1 MLNIKITPQR
11 DALLRGFD
19 NEFHALV
26 QVKADENIAENKKE
40 NTLNLAI
47 VIDCSGSMQGKPLQE
62 AKRSA
67 MMMVDLMQSTDRVA
81 IIAYD
86 SSASLIVPSTLCV
99 DKQTIKTR
107 ISTLESR
114 GLTALHEGWLMGS
127 EEVARHTTSK
137 SLNRVLL
144 LSDGNANRGISD
156 ISKIKSQCAQL
167 ADEGITTST
176 YGLGHDFNEDL
187 MVQMA
192 ASGLG
197 QGYYGETADD
207 LADPFREEFE
217 LLLNTIATNLR
228 LKAESPE
235 FVELQ
240 LINNFRNNGDQ
251 WSMPD
256 VAFGGE
262 AWALFKLVVRKNN
275 LGEKPLE
282 VLRCN
287 VSYIDNEGNQ
297 QKTLPAKL
305 ILDPLSP
312 NAFEAVV
319 ENEKVK
325 TRISEM
331 LVANYQ
337 EQAREAAQRGDWER
351 VDQIVAQAK
360 QVAKDDRWMRQTLK
374 MLEKYSRRRQKEQFR
389 KEALYSSDRMNK
401 RLIGEDESHIAY
413 SVDFESQKAAY
424 LRRKTE
430 RGKKM

>member
-1 MLNIKITPQR
+1 
-11 DALLRGFD
+11 
-19 NEFHALV
+19 
-26 QVKADENIAENKKE
+26 
-40 NTLNLAI
+40 
-47 VIDCSGSMQGKPLQE
+47 
-62 AKRSA
+62 
-67 MMMVDLMQSTDRVA
+67 
-81 IIAYD
+81 
-86 SSASLIVPSTLCV
+86 
-99 DKQTIKTR
+99 
-107 ISTLESR
+107 
-114 GLTALHEGWLMGS
+114 
-127 EEVARHTTSK
+127 
-137 SLNRVLL
+137 
-144 LSDGNANRGISD
+144 
-156 ISKIKSQCAQL
+156 
-167 ADEGITTST
+167 
-176 YGLGHDFNEDL
+176 

-228 LKAESPE
+228 LKAEDPE

-240 LINNFRNNGDQ
+240 LLNNFRNNGDQ

-262 AWALFKLVVRKNN
+262 AWALFKLVVKKNN

-305 ILDPLSP
+305 ILEPLSP

-360 QVAKDDRWMRQTLK
+360 QVAKDDRWMRQTLN
-374 MLEKYSRRRQKEQFR
+374 MLEKYSRRRQREQFR

-413 SVDFESQKAAY
+413 SVDFEFTKGCIPSQKD
-424 LRRKTE
+424 
-430 RGKKM
+430 